1 MREIRK
7 SGSMSGMWKRSQCQV
22 VFGSVI
28 RNRATVNR
36 SDLWP
41 PRHISTLH
49 LRACQAVGY
58 TRMKPAAVDSK
69 QTSFCYDLGHCKPLL
84 VTLSC
89 A

>member
-49 LRACQAVGY
+49 KLDLLVAGYRACERPLSGQ
-58 TRMKPAAVDSK
+58 K
-69 QTSFCYDLGHCKPLL
+69 QP
-84 VTLSC
+84 
-89 A
+89 

>member
-49 LRACQAVGY
+49 I
-58 TRMKPAAVDSK
+58 PAQK
-69 QTSFCYDLGHCKPLL
+69 LTLKTSLGM
-84 VTLSC
+84 T
-89 A
+89 AMA